1 MESRRVI
8 ADSDD
13 DCSSISAESSPPK
26 YRPVAPA
33 ALPNGHITE
42 ATPPSVLEPSLRLG
56 TGSTGLPPIL
66 SDCTTLTTRTDSVL
80 FERIRSEYCGAL
92 DITSTNESAPELSP
106 RPPGL
111 DERIINQRMS
121 SSVSQESVKKL
132 KRSKTMHGSSIT
144 SISDPTTSNRKAKRS
159 KSMKSCEGTTQ
170 VISPGQSKDLQHEN
184 NGGEERERDEW
195 DFPGSS
201 APGTSAVI
209 LRNTR
214 LEKTMTENT
223 DELELLGSISSAR
236 PSDIYDIG
244 TDTGSSG
251 LITYGKLRRT
261 KTMGNQVPSS
271 SPYVEPRRRTKDDSE
286 TAIENKKRKTRQ
298 GGDGELFPMLPK
310 PKRNKRAPSAND
322 ETLDNAS
329 VDVVEEPQLPRLN
342 AFPTSLPQE
351 PHHEIKETSTEP
363 SSVQVPHSISQE
375 LRAQL
380 TYGYEHVSNDIGIS
394 EGSTEHAS
402 IVKATDSDKAGS
414 DLTAHKTPARTVPNS
429 PRDTSQDVLNI
440 PDNNSGVES
449 SELPS
454 FDKGLTTTVMIN
466 MLTSSQ
472 NEGYIHYGAVSSD
485 NNHIYSLPDMMEPAR
500 ALKLTDAS
508 STVPNETP
516 RPDRTAFSPTSIPT
530 EATFPVSSSPIVNS
544 SRKLKRSKTG
554 LSSSAS
560 KPNKQKMSR
569 HKSMDYSNREASVD
583 ELSLSQPRNHI
594 SPIRAAHTVSIEPL
608 NDNEPTTVDSTISVN
623 PSTKRKVHDAD
634 LQSSQDFGQV
644 TEMYQPRLSAR
655 RSKSLSA
662 KADII
667 ANEEF
672 AKGLPMKRKRSKVI
686 KAKEVVE
693 EPSADEIGPSDES
706 EQDQAGEIKRP
717 KKRSKAPHAFPD
729 IPNSRTGSHDQI
741 VEVDKVAPPKRRG
754 RPSKASAE
762 KSAPI
767 IEDSDM
773 DDDEI
778 EPTQKPVVKK
788 VQKIQSKSK
797 EIVAS
802 DEDEDDDS
810 GDVDTV
816 HALSRTNPTKPNI
829 PAPPQSTPPP
839 KPTKELQTPSKPC
852 TPHSPL
858 QSGKVPYR
866 VGLSKRNRIAPLL
879 KMIRK

>member
-13 DCSSISAESSPPK
+13 DCSSISAESSPQK
-26 YRPVAPA
+26 NYTVAPV
-33 ALPNGHITE
+33 ALPNGNVTE
-42 ATPPSVLEPSLRLG
+42 TTPPSALEPYLQLG
-56 TGSTGLPPIL
+56 TGSTGLPPML
-66 SDCTTLTTRTDSVL
+66 SGCATLTIHTDSVL
-80 FERIRSEYCGAL
+80 FERIRSNYCGAL
-92 DITSTNESAPELSP
+92 DITSTNESAPQLSP

-121 SSVSQESVKKL
+121 SSISQESVKKF
-132 KRSKTMHGSSIT
+132 KRSKTMHGSSFT
-144 SISDPTTSNRKAKRS
+144 SISEPTTSNRKAKRS
-159 KSMKSCEGTTQ
+159 KSMKAWEETTQ
-170 VISPGQSKDLQHEN
+170 VTSPDQSKELQHEN

-201 APGTSAVI
+201 APGTSAAI
-209 LRNTR
+209 LRNKR
-214 LEKTMTENT
+214 LDKATMAERT
-223 DELELLGSISSAR
+223 DELELLGSISFAR
-236 PSDIYDIG
+236 PLEMNDMG
-244 TDTGSSG
+244 KETGSRG
-251 LITYGKLRRT
+251 LVTYGKLRRT
-261 KTMGNQVPSS
+261 KTMGHEVPSS
-271 SPYVEPRRRTKDDSE
+271 SPYEEPRRRAKDDNE
-286 TAIENKKRKTRQ
+286 TAGENKKRKTRQ
-298 GGDGELFPMLPK
+298 GGEGELFPMLPK
-310 PKRNKRAPSAND
+310 PKRNKRVQSAND
-322 ETLDNAS
+322 ALYNAS
-329 VDVVEEPQLPRLN
+329 GAAVEEPQLPRLS
-342 AFPTSLPQE
+342 AFPMSLSQE
-351 PHHEIKETSTEP
+351 LRHKIETTSTRP

-380 TYGYEHVSNDIGIS
+380 TYGYEHVSNDVGIS
-394 EGSTEHAS
+394 EGSTEQVS
-402 IVKATDSDKAGS
+402 IVKATDSDKAIS
-414 DLTAHKTPARTVPNS
+414 DLTAHKTPTGTVPNS
-429 PRDTSQDVLNI
+429 PRDTSQDALGI
-440 PDNNSGVES
+440 PDEP

-454 FDKGLTTTVMIN
+454 FDRGITTMVMAN

-472 NEGYIHYGAVSSD
+472 NKEYMHYGAASSD

-516 RPDRTAFSPTSIPT
+516 RPDRTALSSITNPT
-530 EATFPVSSSPIVNS
+530 EAAFLLSSSPVVNS
-544 SRKLKRSKTG
+544 SRKVKRSKTG

-560 KPNKQKMSR
+560 KPNKQKLSR
-569 HKSMDYSNREASVD
+569 NKSMSYSNREASVD
-583 ELSLSQPRNHI
+583 ELSLSQPRHQI
-594 SPIRAAHTVSIEPL
+594 SPIRAAHTVSIQPL
-608 NDNEPTTVDSTISVN
+608 NDKEITTADSTISAD
-623 PSTKRKVHDAD
+623 PPTKRKADDAD

-655 RSKSLSA
+655 RSKSMSA

-672 AKGLPMKRKRSKVI
+672 AKGLPMKRKRNKITKV
-686 KAKEVVE
+686 KEVVE

-706 EQDQAGEIKRP
+706 AHNRSDETERP
-717 KKRSKAPHAFPD
+717 SKRSKAEHAPPD
-729 IPNSRTGSHDQI
+729 TPKSGTDSHDQV
-741 VEVDKVAPPKRRG
+741 VEVDKAVPHKRRG

-762 KSAPI
+762 KPAPV

-778 EPTQKPVVKK
+778 ETAQKPVGKK
-788 VQKIQSKSK
+788 VQKAQSKSK

-816 HALSRTNPTKPNI
+816 HAPSRNHPTKPKI

-839 KPTKELQTPSKPC
+839 KPTKELQTPSKSC

>member
-13 DCSSISAESSPPK
+13 DCSSISAESSPQKNDTVP
-26 YRPVAPA
+26 PV
-33 ALPNGHITE
+33 ALPNGNVTE
-42 ATPPSVLEPSLRLG
+42 ATPPSVLEPYLQLG
-56 TGSTGLPPIL
+56 TGSTGLPPML
-66 SDCTTLTTRTDSVL
+66 SGCATLTIHTDSVL
-80 FERIRSEYCGAL
+80 FERIRSNYCGAL
-92 DITSTNESAPELSP
+92 DISSTNESAPQLSP

-121 SSVSQESVKKL
+121 SSISQESVKKF
-132 KRSKTMHGSSIT
+132 KRSKTMHGSSFT
-144 SISDPTTSNRKAKRS
+144 SISEPTTSNRKAKRS
-159 KSMKSCEGTTQ
+159 KSMKAWEETTQ
-170 VISPGQSKDLQHEN
+170 VTSPDQFKELQLEN
-184 NGGEERERDEW
+184 KGGEEKERDEW

-201 APGTSAVI
+201 APGTSAAI
-209 LRNTR
+209 LRNKR
-214 LEKTMTENT
+214 LDKATMAERT
-223 DELELLGSISSAR
+223 DELELLGSISFAR
-236 PSDIYDIG
+236 PLEMNDMG
-244 TDTGSSG
+244 KETGSRG
-251 LITYGKLRRT
+251 LVTYGKLRRT
-261 KTMGNQVPSS
+261 KTMGHEVPSS
-271 SPYVEPRRRTKDDSE
+271 SPYEEPRRRAKDDNE
-286 TAIENKKRKTRQ
+286 TTGENKKRKTRQ
-298 GGDGELFPMLPK
+298 GGEGELFPMLPK
-310 PKRNKRAPSAND
+310 PKRNKRPQSAND
-322 ETLDNAS
+322 EALYNAS
-329 VDVVEEPQLPRLN
+329 VAVAEEPQLPRLS
-342 AFPTSLPQE
+342 AFPMSLSQE
-351 PHHEIKETSTEP
+351 LRHEIEKTSTGP

-380 TYGYEHVSNDIGIS
+380 TYGYEHVSNDVGIS
-394 EGSTEHAS
+394 EGSAEQVS
-402 IVKATDSDKAGS
+402 IVKATDSDKAIS
-414 DLTAHKTPARTVPNS
+414 DLTAHKTPIGTVPNS
-429 PRDTSQDVLNI
+429 PRDISQLALAI
-440 PDNNSGVES
+440 PEKS

-454 FDKGLTTTVMIN
+454 FDRGITTMVMAN

-472 NEGYIHYGAVSSD
+472 TQEYIHYGAASSD
-485 NNHIYSLPDMMEPAR
+485 NSHIYSLPDMMEPAR

-516 RPDRTAFSPTSIPT
+516 RPDRTALSSITNPT
-530 EATFPVSSSPIVNS
+530 EAAFLLSSSPVVNS
-544 SRKLKRSKTG
+544 SRKVKRSKTG

-569 HKSMDYSNREASVD
+569 HKSMSYSNREASVD
-583 ELSLSQPRNHI
+583 ELSLSQPRHPI
-594 SPIRAAHTVSIEPL
+594 SPIRAIHTVSIEPL
-608 NDNEPTTVDSTISVN
+608 NDKEITTVDSTVSVN
-623 PSTKRKVHDAD
+623 PPTKRKAHDAD

-655 RSKSLSA
+655 RSKSMSA

-672 AKGLPMKRKRSKVI
+672 AKGLPMKRRKSKI
-686 KAKEVVE
+686 TKAKEVVE

-706 EQDQAGEIKRP
+706 AQRQAEGTERP
-717 KKRSKAPHAFPD
+717 SKRSKAEHALPD
-729 IPNSRTGSHDQI
+729 TPKSGTHSSDQA
-741 VEVDKVAPPKRRG
+741 VEVDKVVPRKRRG
-754 RPSKASAE
+754 RPSKAAE
-762 KSAPI
+762 KPAPI

-778 EPTQKPVVKK
+778 ETTQKPAGKK
-788 VQKIQSKSK
+788 AQNASSKSK

-816 HALSRTNPTKPNI
+816 HASSRNHPTKPNI
-829 PAPPQSTPPP
+829 PAPPQSTPPS
-839 KPTKELQTPSKPC
+839 KPTKELKTPSKPC